1 VRSWAAAL
9 VGAAVLAR
17 EPIRVDVNQVLVP
30 AVVTDARG
38 RYMRDLRAVDFE
50 VLGMMRFIRADP
62 GPSVARK
69 ALLPAVA

>member
-38 RYMRDLRAVDFE
+38 R
-50 VLGMMRFIRADP
+50 
-62 GPSVARK
+62 
-69 ALLPAVA
+69 